1 MSAILCAEY
10 WIDARLHAHAALS
23 GHRIGKA
30 GEAEAGR
37 DEIVVA
43 YVHMA
48 GGIARFNGGVRYK
61 DSLLFQVAA
70 EGRGRNLMKVAEA
83 AKAIGQALDPTGRG
97 VPPDPDTP
105 FGRISLCQ
113 LEREVDLPDDV
124 DGTPYQRYGGLYRL
138 HVIVSP

>member
-1 MSAILCAEY
+1 MSAILCAEA
-10 WIDARLHAHAALS
+10 WIDARLRAHSSLAGA
-23 GHRIGKA
+23 RIGKA

-43 YVHMA
+43 YAHMA
-48 GGIARFNGGVRYK
+48 GGIVRFNGGVRYT

-83 AKAIGQALDPTGRG
+83 AKAIGEALDPTDRG
-97 VPPDPDTP
+97 VPPEPETP

-113 LEREVDLPDDV
+113 LEREIDLPNDA
-124 DGTPYQRYGGLYRL
+124 DGTQYQRYGGLYRL
-138 HVIVSP
+138 HVIVTP